1 MPTLRGVCAGS
12 NVVFV
17 FPIFPRA
24 DLIRALGIRAPF
36 SIERYQPE
44 NQIIQGFRRA
54 YGERPT
60 SPIHNAMQV
69 QGMAAAAEMAGCAF
83 AGGRAVQI
91 SLLGNGATVTA
102 GIQSAATENPVV
114 NAVLDAARQ
123 SASGRPGVI
132 QSNGQAA
139 LVRSARS
146 CMRRW

>member
-1 MPTLRGVCAGS
+1 VT
-12 NVVFV
+12 FV
-17 FPIFPRA
+17 FTIFPRA
-24 DLIRALGIRAPF
+24 DLIRKLGIVAPF
-36 SIERYQPE
+36 SIANYQPE
-44 NQIIQGFRRA
+44 NQLIQGFRRA

-60 SPIHNAMQV
+60 SPVHNAMQV

-83 AGGRAVQI
+83 AGGNAAQI
-91 SLLGNGATVTA
+91 TLLGGGRFLA
-102 GIQSAATENPVV
+102 GPGVSSVATENPVV